1 MISAFLNSVKIPEL
15 RRRILFTLAVIVIV
29 RLGAAITTPG
39 VNQGV
44 LQEWFRTSLSQRT
57 GGGLAA
63 LFNLFSGGALENCA
77 VFSLGIMPY
86 ISASIMMQLLT
97 AVIPQ
102 LGRLARE
109 DGGRQKIMQLTRYTT
124 LVLCIFQGYL
134 LALSFQHPE
143 SYHTMLPGITD
154 TIRQLGVP
162 LVDDLGWKFRIVT
175 VVSLTTGTLVL
186 MWLGDQ
192 ITERGIGNGISL
204 IITIGIVAR
213 LPAALVQA
221 WKTFVPSGQGA
232 SQVNPMVLV
241 LLVLVLIFVIAAV
254 IAITQGVRKIT
265 VQYAKRVVGRKMYG
279 GQTQY
284 MPLKVNYAGVMPIIF
299 AWALL
304 LFPATIVSYGFKN
317 SPTANRIAA
326 ALSTGWPHYV
336 ALAAMIF
343 FFSYFWVATQFQPT
357 QIADDLKKYGGYIP
371 GVRPGKPTADF
382 LDYTMTRLTFA
393 GAIFLT
399 LIAVFPSLLSQWL
412 NVPVITAQFFGGTSL
427 LIIVGVMLDTMRQ
440 VETHLIQRHYDGF
453 LRKGRIRGRSFDR
466 AAYARGEAV
475 EQWHPHLVW
484 CGYCRARDC
493 RGRDLSLWAIGE
505 KAACSS
511 RPARFRQRNSGG
523 NDYAALRDSRDFTRG
538 DSAA

>member
-1 MISAFLNSVKIPEL
+1 MVSAFLNTVKIPEL
-15 RRRILFTLAVIVIV
+15 RRRILFTLAVVVIV

-39 VNQGV
+39 VNQAV
-44 LQEWFRTSLSQRT
+44 LQEWFRTSAGRS

-109 DGGRQKIMQLTRYTT
+109 EGGRQKIMQMTRYAT
-124 LVLCIFQGYL
+124 VGLCIFQGYL

-143 SYHTMLPGITD
+143 SYHTILGGISE
-154 TIRQLGVP
+154 TIRNIGIP

-175 VVSLTTGTLVL
+175 VISLTTGTLLL

-213 LPAALVQA
+213 LPAALAQA
-221 WKTFVPSGQGA
+221 WKTFVPTAQTGG
-232 SQVNPMVLV
+232 SQVNPAILV
-241 LLVLVLIFVIAAV
+241 LMIAFLFIVIAGV

-304 LFPATIVSYGFKN
+304 LFPATIVSYGFRN
-317 SPTANRIAA
+317 SPTAARIAS

-336 ALAAMIF
+336 VLAAMIF
-343 FFSYFWVATQFQPT
+343 FFSYFWVATQFQPS

-382 LDYTMTRLTFA
+382 LNFTMERLTFA
-393 GAIFLT
+393 GALALT
-399 LIAVFPSLLSQWL
+399 VIAVLPALMSQGL
-412 NVPVITAQFFGGTSL
+412 NVPMITAQFFGGTSL
-427 LIIVGVMLDTMRQ
+427 LIIVGVILDTMRQ

-453 LRKGRIRGRSFDR
+453 LRKGRIRGRAFDTR
-466 AAYARGEAV
+466 SAYGRGETAASGTLMWLYVGIAV
-475 EQWHPHLVW
+475 IVIAGVAIFL
-484 CGYCRARDC
+484 Y
-493 RGRDLSLWAIGE
+493 GR
-505 KAACSS
+505 
-511 RPARFRQRNSGG
+511 
-523 NDYAALRDSRDFTRG
+523 
-538 DSAA
+538 

>member
-1 MISAFLNSVKIPEL
+1 MVSAFLNSVKIPEL
-15 RRRILFTLAVIVIV
+15 RRRILFTLAIVVVV

-39 VNQGV
+39 VNQAV
-44 LQEWFRTSLSQRT
+44 LQEWFRTSSQSA
-57 GGGLAA
+57 GGGVAA

-77 VFSLGIMPY
+77 IFSLGIMPY

-97 AVIPQ
+97 AVIPR

-109 DGGRQKIMQLTRYTT
+109 DGGRQKIMQYTRYAT
-124 LVLCIFQGYL
+124 LVLCVFQGYL

-143 SYHTMLPGITD
+143 SYHTMLPGIVD
-154 TIRQLGVP
+154 TIQSVGVP
-162 LVDDLGWKFRIVT
+162 LVADTGMMFRIVT
-175 VVSLTTGTLVL
+175 VVSLTAGTLFL

-213 LPAALVQA
+213 LPAALAQA
-221 WKTFVPSGQGA
+221 WKTFVPSATTGT
-232 SQVNPMVLV
+232 SQVNP
-241 LLVLVLIFVIAAV
+241 LVLVLMVAFLFIVIAAV
-254 IAITQGVRKIT
+254 IAVTQGVRKIT

-304 LFPATIVSYGFKN
+304 LFPTTIVGMAFKN
-317 SPTANRIAA
+317 SRIANQIA
-326 ALSTGWPHYV
+326 NALSYGWPHYAV
-336 ALAAMIF
+336 LAAMIF
-343 FFSYFWVATQFQPT
+343 FFSYFWVATQFQPS

-371 GVRPGKPTADF
+371 GVRPGKPTSDF
-382 LDYTMTRLTFA
+382 LDFTMTRLTFA

-399 LIAVFPSLLSQWL
+399 LIAILPELLSAGL
-412 NVPVITAQFFGGTSL
+412 NVPQIAAQFFGGTSL

-466 AAYARGEAV
+466 ASYARGEAAGGGAIMWLYV
-475 EQWHPHLVW
+475 GIAVIVIGGVAVFL
-484 CGYCRARDC
+484 Y
-493 RGRDLSLWAIGE
+493 GR
-505 KAACSS
+505 
-511 RPARFRQRNSGG
+511 
-523 NDYAALRDSRDFTRG
+523 
-538 DSAA
+538 